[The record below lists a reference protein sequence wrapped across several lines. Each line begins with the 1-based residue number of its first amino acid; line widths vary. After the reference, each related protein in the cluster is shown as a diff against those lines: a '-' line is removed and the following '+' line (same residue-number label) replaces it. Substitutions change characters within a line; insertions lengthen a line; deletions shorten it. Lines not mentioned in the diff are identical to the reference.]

1 MLRTASMV
9 AMLAAVVAWLVF
21 SYWPAGAA
29 ALPTLA
35 FGPNAT
41 PALAALAGAA
51 LLITAAIQVWIVF
64 ATVRPLRRPAN
75 PAQAAVL
82 RQFQLS
88 VRSEALLTVAPLL
101 ITLALVG
108 LIYMF
113 A

>member
-1 MLRTASMV
+1 MLRTASMA

-35 FGPNAT
+35 FGADAGPT
-41 PALAALAGAA
+41 LALLAAAALAV
-51 LLITAAIQVWIVF
+51 TAAVQVWIVF

-75 PAQAAVL
+75 EAQAAVL

-88 VRSEALLTVAPLL
+88 ARSEVLLTIAPLL

-108 LIYMF
+108 WMYLL

>member
-35 FGPNAT
+35 FGADAGPT
-41 PALAALAGAA
+41 LALLAAAALAV
-51 LLITAAIQVWIVF
+51 TAAVQVWIVF
-64 ATVRPLRRPAN
+64 ATVRPLRRPADA
-75 PAQAAVL
+75 AQAAVL
-82 RQFQLS
+82 EQFRLN
-88 VRSEALLTVAPLL
+88 VRTETLLTAAPLI
-101 ITLALVG
+101 ITLALAG
-108 LIYMF
+108 LIYLL